1 MKDHISQHLTSVN
14 PKQDAMVAKTP
25 VGMAFWSGTGP
36 ELTTCRT
43 CIFYTFAG
51 YKSARGNKGGMLK
64 SGPCKEFVRLTN
76 VDTHKIPHETQS
88 CKFYKENK
96 TPPTIIDSRK

>member
-1 MKDHISQHLTSVN
+1 MKLTVIDQALDE
-14 PKQDAMVAKTP
+14 KVAKTP
-25 VGMAFWSGTGP
+25 VGMAFWAGTGP
-36 ELTTCRT
+36 AMMTCRT
-43 CIFYTFAG
+43 CLHYTFNG

-64 SGPCKEFVRLTN
+64 NGPCKEFIRLTN
-76 VDTHKIPHETQS
+76 VDTHKIPHETPS